1 MTPRVALDAKGDSH
15 FESGCAVCHAPL
27 SENVAVRLGKSGLYE
42 CRSCGSWT
50 LLPRV
55 TASEQAEIHD
65 DADYFEHPYFKLRRE
80 ITPRIRGRCRDV
92 FARLSSALEIAPLR
106 GERFLDIGC
115 DTGTFLKTAQEE
127 FGIVPVGVDV
137 AERAVRVALSRGVD
151 AFQGRIEKAPAELT
165 GFRAATAIDLIE
177 HVPDPCVFLI
187 EVRKRLRPGGVL
199 YLETPNIRS
208 SVYRF
213 GKLLSSV
220 TGGRP
225 EGLFGRL
232 FPPQH
237 IQYFTPR
244 SLPRLIEDAGFKT
257 VKLGTRVLPAADIA
271 AGFAV
276 KIPLGALQA
285 YDKLLSS
292 EILIWA
298 VLKRPE

>member
-1 MTPRVALDAKGDSH
+1 MTPGVAVDAKASSRL
-15 FESGCAVCHAPL
+15 EAGCVVCHVPL
-27 SENVAVRLGKSGLYE
+27 SRNVAVRLGKSGLYE

-55 TASEQAEIHD
+55 TASEQAGIHD
-65 DADYFEHPYFKLRRE
+65 DADYFDHPYFKLRRE

-92 FARLSSALEIAPLR
+92 FARLSSALEIASLR

-115 DTGTFLKTAQEE
+115 DIGTFLKAAQEE
-127 FGIVPVGVDV
+127 FGIVPVGIDV
-137 AERAVRVALSRGVD
+137 AERAVRVALSQGVN
-151 AFQGRIEKAPAELT
+151 AFQGRIEEAPAVFA
-165 GFRAATAIDLIE
+165 GFPAATAIDLIE
-177 HVPDPCVFLI
+177 HVPDPRAFLM
-187 EVRKRLRPGGVL
+187 EVRNRLRPGGVL

-208 SVYRF
+208 AVYQF

-220 TGGRP
+220 TGGKP
-225 EGLFGRL
+225 EGLFERL

-237 IQYFTPR
+237 IQYFTPS
-244 SLPRLIEDAGFKT
+244 SLPRLIEDAGFTT

-271 AGFAV
+271 AGLSA
-276 KIPLGALQA
+276 KIPLSALQA

>member
-1 MTPRVALDAKGDSH
+1 VTPGVAVDAKASSRL
-15 FESGCAVCHAPL
+15 EAGCVVCHVPL
-27 SENVAVRLGKSGLYE
+27 SRNVAVRLGKSGLYE

-55 TASEQAEIHD
+55 TASEQAGIHD
-65 DADYFEHPYFKLRRE
+65 DADYFDHPYFKLRRE

-92 FARLSSALEIAPLR
+92 FARLSSALEIASLR

-115 DTGTFLKTAQEE
+115 DIGTFLKAAQEE
-127 FGIVPVGVDV
+127 FGIVPVGIDV
-137 AERAVRVALSRGVD
+137 AERAVRVALSQGVN
-151 AFQGRIEKAPAELT
+151 AFQGRIEEAPAELA

-177 HVPDPCVFLI
+177 HVPDPRAFLM
-187 EVRKRLRPGGVL
+187 EVRNRLRPGGVL

-208 SVYRF
+208 AVYQF

-220 TGGRP
+220 TGGKP
-225 EGLFGRL
+225 EGLLERL

-237 IQYFTPR
+237 IQYFTPS
-244 SLPRLIEDAGFKT
+244 SLPRLIEDAGFTT

-271 AGFAV
+271 AGLSA
-276 KIPLGALQA
+276 KIPLSALQA